1 MSPVEL
7 VLSRLKKVHARGRN
21 RWSACCPAH
30 DDTNPSLSVSEAEDG
45 KALIYCF
52 VGCKT
57 QDVVQ
62 AIGLSMSDLFVSG
75 DNAPH
80 HRSTPPWRAARN
92 GGETGPSAPF
102 RPGAP
107 RRTTSPSRHRNGSGS
122 DDAIDPLFG
131 FTTTEALEIL
141 AHSCTGAY
149 ILFGRVADGETLNA
163 EELDYLGNI
172 ARRLLVLRHFFYQH
186 PLD

>member
-7 VLSRLKKVHARGRN
+7 VLSKLEKVRPRGRN

-30 DDTNPSLSVSEAEDG
+30 DDQRPSLSVREAEDG

-52 VGCKT
+52 AGCKT
-57 QDVVQ
+57 VDVVQ
-62 AIGLSMSDLFVSG
+62 AIGLSMADLFVPG

-102 RPGAP
+102 RRGAP
-107 RRTTSPSRHRNGSGS
+107 RHSTSLSRHSDSS
-122 DDAIDPLFG
+122 DDATDPLFG
-131 FTTTEALEIL
+131 LTTTEALEIL

-149 ILFGRVADGETLNA
+149 VLLSRVADGETLNA
-163 EELDYLGNI
+163 QELDYLGDI
-172 ARRLLVLRHFFYQH
+172 VRRVLVLRHFFDQH